1 MAARPSSPEQDL
13 RLGLLN
19 SLLTTP
25 HRDLVAIWPLH
36 QDLVAKDPRFYVRLA
51 AWYADHGDVRDH
63 KEMFVVTLVLSDFE
77 GHRDVGLALLRGL
90 PPYEVLRVLD
100 FIHGRKKT
108 KKMRAGTKE
117 GKKGRK
123 KPVDETP
130 AETVVEDFG
139 LFRNPPRALKTEIT
153 RYLRE
158 READPE
164 WFDGS
169 VLVARK
175 AIKRLYALLHV
186 KPGERAQ
193 KILFE
198 EDPPA
203 DSRLA
208 ALKALVR
215 AATPAEQARAIIEK
229 RIPYRVAAT
238 VVRQMTPTVLL
249 ALIDV
254 MSPQEVINNLA
265 SLKRRGALDNPDLK
279 ALVEQKLEAA
289 KTGARVSAF
298 KAEEAMKAAN
308 LSADVRKKLEQVAD
322 AQVKAKGRIARPT
335 ALLVDKSGS
344 MEAAIELG
352 KRLGALISAVCEKDL
367 YVYAF
372 DTVAYT
378 VERGG
383 GDLASWEKALKGIA
397 AGGGTSCGVALEFMA
412 RKRQYVEQV
421 IVVTDEGENTAPL
434 FVDALKKYREAAQAD
449 PNVCFARTPGAGTQL
464 EDQCRRAGIAC
475 DAFQFEGDYYAL
487 PNLVPLLSRPSKLEL
502 LMEIL
507 DYPLPRRR
515 PAYYHRERPGPA
527 ARPQEPTNITLGT

>member
-25 HRDLVAIWPLH
+25 HRDLAAIWPVH
-36 QDLVAKDPRFYVRLA
+36 QELVAKDPRFYVRLG

-63 KEMFVVTLVLSDFE
+63 KEMFIITLVLSDFE

-90 PPYEVLRVLD
+90 PPYEVVRVLD
-100 FIHGRKKT
+100 FIHGRKTT
-108 KKMRAGTKE
+108 KKVRAEAKE

-123 KPVDETP
+123 KATAGAAEAP
-130 AETVVEDFG
+130 AQTVVEDFG

-193 KILFE
+193 KILFD

-208 ALKALVR
+208 ALKALAR
-215 AATPAEQARAIIEK
+215 ATTPAEQARAIIEN
-229 RIPYRVAAT
+229 RVPYRVAAT

-249 ALIDV
+249 ALIDA
-254 MSPQEVINNLA
+254 MSLQEVINNLA
-265 SLKRRGALDNPDLK
+265 ALKRRGALDNPDLK

-308 LSADVRKKLEQVAD
+308 LSADVRAKLEAVAD
-322 AQVKAKGRIARPT
+322 AQVKAKGRITRPT
-335 ALLVDKSGS
+335 ALLIDKSSS
-344 MEAAIELG
+344 MDLAIELG
-352 KRLGALISAVCEKDL
+352 KRIGAMISAICEGEL

-372 DTVAYT
+372 DTVAYPI
-378 VERGG
+378 ERGG
-383 GDLASWEKALKGIA
+383 GDLASWEKALRGIH
-397 AGGGTSCGVALEFMA
+397 AGGSTSCGVALDAMT

-421 IVVTDEGENTAPL
+421 VLVTDEEENTPPL
-434 FVDALKKYREAAQAD
+434 FVDALKKYREALPAD
-449 PNVCFARTPGAGTQL
+449 PNVCFVRTPNARDYL
-464 EDQCRRAGIAC
+464 EEQCRKAGLAC
-475 DAFQFEGDYYAL
+475 DAFQFTGDYYAL
-487 PNLVPLLSRPSKLEL
+487 PNLVALVSRPSKLEL
-502 LMEIL
+502 LTEIME
-507 DYPLPRRR
+507 YPLP
-515 PAYYHRERPGPA
+515 
-527 ARPQEPTNITLGT
+527 ARKPE